1 MTNIFYQTIITC
13 LNIQINIRMLKTA
26 KEHLKNSKMNYQKHF
41 THSLYNAYLL
51 TIIVFSSIIHAF
63 FPMVLRQHAS
73 RGIVRIY
80 NSMKKHAHLR
90 RMINDE
96 NKNVKN

>member
-1 MTNIFYQTIITC
+1 MTNLVYQTLITY
-13 LNIQINIRMLKTA
+13 LNIQINIRMLKIA

-51 TIIVFSSIIHAF
+51 TIVVFSSVIHAF
-63 FPMVLRQHAS
+63 FPMVLRQHAA
-73 RGIVRIY
+73 RGVIKVY
-80 NSMKKHAHLR
+80 NSMKNHAHLR

-96 NKNVKN
+96 SKNVKN

>member
-1 MTNIFYQTIITC
+1 MTNMLYQTIIPG
-13 LNIQINIRMLKTA
+13 LYAQINICMIKTA

-51 TIIVFSSIIHAF
+51 TIVVFSSVIHAF
-63 FPMVLRQHAS
+63 FPMVLRQHAA
-73 RGIVRIY
+73 RGVIKVY
-80 NSMKKHAHLR
+80 NSMKNHAHLR

-96 NKNVKN
+96 SKNVKN